1 MRRLG
6 GAGTLSPCARPST
19 KRMSGSTACAV
30 PGCKPA
36 LRFMEQ
42 WVQRMALRVRALAQT
57 INNGVY
63 RCGFAQKQ
71 GAYEEAYK
79 CAPR

>member
-1 MRRLG
+1 MMR
-6 GAGTLSPCARPST
+6 T
-19 KRMSGSTACAV
+19 SGSTACAG

-36 LRFMEQ
+36 FALHGA
-42 WVQRMALRVRALAQT
+42 VGAVLRVRELAQT

-79 CAPR
+79 CAP